1 MRAPAGFT
9 LVESMVVLAIVAI
22 VAALA
27 MPSFAR
33 LMAHRRVLAAASD
46 YVQALR
52 LAQVEA
58 IRRNR
63 TVEVLF
69 TGTDPLP
76 ANVLAASAAPS
87 GAACCRLVRA
97 AGPRGAADYVAG
109 SGRSDDAGARVD
121 IDAGAVR
128 SVAFTPTGRPLD
140 YTGPAPQA
148 LAAALVVRFTD
159 VPSAR
164 RLCAVLSAGGAARL
178 CDPQRAAGAP
188 MACPASL
195 PASC

>member
-1 MRAPAGFT
+1 MRRHAGVT
-9 LVESMVVLAIVAI
+9 LIESLVALAIVA
-22 VAALA
+22 VLSAMVVPGFEQTLA
-27 MPSFAR
+27 Q
-33 LMAHRRVLAAASD
+33 RRVVAAASD

-69 TGTDPLP
+69 TGVDPVA
-76 ANVLAASAAPS
+76 ANVLATPVAS
-87 GAACCRLVRA
+87 GAACCRLVRVA
-97 AGPRGAADYVAG
+97 APLGAADHVAG
-109 SGRSDDAGARVD
+109 HGSSGHAGARVA

-140 YTGPAPQA
+140 YTGAAPRP
-148 LAAALVVRFTD
+148 LAAPLVVRFTD
-159 VPSAR
+159 VSSAR
-164 RLCAVLSAGGAARL
+164 RLCAVLSTAGSARL
-178 CDPQRAAGAP
+178 CDPRQANGAP

-195 PASC
+195 PAPC